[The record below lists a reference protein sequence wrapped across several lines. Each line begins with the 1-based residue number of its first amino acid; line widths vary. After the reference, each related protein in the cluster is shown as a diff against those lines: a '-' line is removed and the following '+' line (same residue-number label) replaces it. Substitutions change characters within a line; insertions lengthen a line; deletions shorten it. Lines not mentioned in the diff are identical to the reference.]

1 MAARTEAKKNAKTN
15 TKPKQNRAETER
27 RLIESALDL
36 IQRNGVLAGLNLR
49 EVADG
54 AGVNRGN
61 IYHYFGSRRDL
72 LRTAINRRFEAIAV
86 SLFADRRRIAFV
98 ERRLRSFRWMHK
110 SQDSEL
116 RALLVIDGDDT
127 VDPMPAY
134 ESALSSLRQDVI
146 DGDIDR
152 GHDLEALQVAISAL
166 LRGYNIFRK
175 PLAKRIGTNVKDLD
189 KRVAAIVRTWLEAMA
204 KPPAK

>member
-1 MAARTEAKKNAKTN
+1 MAARTETKE
-15 TKPKQNRAETER
+15 KPKQNRAETER
-27 RLIESALDL
+27 RLIEAALDL

-49 EVADG
+49 EVAEG

-61 IYHYFGSRRDL
+61 IYHYFGSRREL
-72 LRTAINRRFEAIAV
+72 LRAAITRHFKAV
-86 SLFADRRRIAFV
+86 VDSLLADQRGRSFV
-98 ERRLRSFRWMHK
+98 ERRLRPFRWIDK

-134 ESALSSLRQDVI
+134 EAALSRLRQDVI

-175 PLAKRIGTNVKDLD
+175 PLAARIGTNVKDLD
-189 KRVAAIVRTWLEAMA
+189 KRVAAIIRTWLEAMA
-204 KPPAK
+204 KPPAN

>member
-1 MAARTEAKKNAKTN
+1 MTTKAETN

-72 LRTAINRRFEAIAV
+72 LRAAINRRFEAVVDAV
-86 SLFADRRRIAFV
+86 LADRRGNSFV

-134 ESALSSLRQDVI
+134 EAALSGLRQDVI

-204 KPPAK
+204 EPPENRRRPD

>member
-1 MAARTEAKKNAKTN
+1 MATKAKTK
-15 TKPKQNRAETER
+15 TTQNRAETER
-27 RLIESALDL
+27 RLIDSALAL
-36 IQRNGVLAGLNLR
+36 IRRNGVLAGLNLR

-61 IYHYFGSRRDL
+61 IYHYFGSRREL
-72 LRTAINRRFEAIAV
+72 LRAAINRRFEAV
-86 SLFADRRRIAFV
+86 VDSLLADRRGVPFI
-98 ERRLRSFRWMHK
+98 ERRLRTFRSIDK

-134 ESALSSLRQDVI
+134 EAALSGLRQDVI

-152 GHDLEALQVAISAL
+152 AHDLEALQVALSSL
-166 LRGYNIFRK
+166 LRGYQIFRE
-175 PLAKRIGTNVKDLD
+175 PFAKRIDTDVKDLD

-204 KPPAK
+204 EPPAT